1 MGSIVPETSVTRP
14 TPRVRWNMIQ
24 QWWEGIVLGCDF
36 ATTQRAARIFS
47 AFRQVLMAVPECDFW
62 VFVDQN
68 PLLIFKDGHI
78 DGTVFRLAVPLT
90 GECDDEDM
98 HEESSALDVEYPHQV
113 AIYLNPRIL
122 DEDQAYVAHVV
133 AHEIGHL
140 VLHAEARESRVDRYA
155 ARLGFPPPPEMTT
168 GPED

>member
-36 ATTQRAARIFS
+36 ATTQRAVRIFS
-47 AFRQVLMAVPECDFW
+47 AFRQVLIAVPECDFW
-62 VFVDQN
+62 VFVEQN

-78 DGTVFRLAVPLT
+78 DGTMFGLAVPLT
-90 GECDDEDM
+90 GECVDHEAMDDESPD
-98 HEESSALDVEYPHQV
+98 LDVEYPHQV

-122 DEDQAYVAHVV
+122 DEDQPYVAHVV

-140 VLHAEARESRVDRYA
+140 VLHTEARESRVDRYA
-155 ARLGFPPPPEMTT
+155 ARLGFPPLSETT
-168 GPED
+168 AAGG